1 MNSNISGSCILD
13 RRNGI
18 GSSTT
23 TGVGSVFK
31 ISSTEGGSDL
41 TKFTLSAEGSSDLTD
56 FTL

>member
-23 TGVGSVFK
+23 TDGGK
-31 ISSTEGGSDL
+31 ICSTEGGSDL
-41 TKFTLSAEGSSDLTD
+41 SKFTLSAEGSSDLTD